1 MKLIKNTK
9 SMPTNAG
16 SDADPLTL
24 SARMFKVKGRVRHLK
39 RSEATPA
46 IRENVMELLEED
58 LTCPICCSLF
68 EDPRV
73 LPCTHNFCKKC
84 LEEIIDGGGRNIMWR
99 PLPFKCPTC
108 RKETTVTG
116 ANSLQVNY
124 SLMGIVE
131 KYNKIKTTPKMPVC
145 KLHSGQPLNIFC
157 STDLRLICGYCAT
170 RGDHTEHA
178 FCSIEDAY
186 SQEKCA
192 FETLF
197 HGVETWSC
205 GDILT
210 RLDTLETSKKKE
222 LQLLA
227 KDADRVKVYF
237 EKQQQIFDQKKNEL
251 LSDFETMKLA
261 VMQAYDPQIN
271 KLNLILHE
279 QKRAFKIAED
289 FKDVSDPIVFLQ
301 QMQEFR
307 EKIRLIKETPLP
319 SSMPT
324 MISHSTKNIDT
335 SQWDHMKLM
344 DVDKL
349 SLPQQ
354 SDTLSWR
361 NRLTFAH
368 TFATLSLICMLVL
381 AIMMIAGV
389 SALSNLDTLKI
400 QVASVFSPGMVDT
413 AEISK
418 YMVVFWVQAGAG
430 LDLLKEKCQDYTLM
444 ILEQVAEF
452 VCKYKLL

>member
-1 MKLIKNTK
+1 
-9 SMPTNAG
+9 MPASAG

-39 RSEATPA
+39 RPEAIPA

-108 RKETTVTG
+108 RKETTVAG

-131 KYNKIKTTPKMPVC
+131 KYNKIKTNPKMPVC

-205 GDILT
+205 GDILS

-237 EKQQQIFDQKKNEL
+237 EKHQQILDQKKNEL

-307 EKIRLIKETPLP
+307 EKIRLIKETTLP
-319 SSMPT
+319 SSTPT
-324 MISHSTKNIDT
+324 MISPSIRNIDT
-335 SQWDHMKLM
+335 SQWDQVKLM

-354 SDTLSWR
+354 SDTPNWR
-361 NRLTFAH
+361 NRLTFAR
-368 TFATLSLICMLVL
+368 TFVTLICSFLL
-381 AIMMIAGV
+381 AMMFAGV
-389 SALSNLDTLKI
+389 SALSNIDSLKS
-400 QVASVFSPGMVDT
+400 QMALVFSADMVDT
-413 AEISK
+413 GEISK
-418 YMVVFWVQAGAG
+418 YMVIFWEQTRAG

-444 ILEQVAEF
+444 LLEHVAEF
-452 VCKYKLL
+452 VCRYKLL